1 MLEKLQSIAAYRL
14 DPIHGLN
21 LILAVIGV
29 LKEYVLPFDGFDI
42 VPFIHIMITRLLKRL
57 KLKYNNFEEKK
68 KRMFR
73 NPIMDYYFIIAEAMD
88 SQGKIM
94 HITVFYKNPKWH
106 VPDFEKALK
115 EGIKEYSC
123 NIRSVVKV

>member
-14 DPIHGLN
+14 DPIQGLN

-68 KRMFR
+68 NECLEIRLW
-73 NPIMDYYFIIAEAMD
+73 II
-88 SQGKIM
+88 
-94 HITVFYKNPKWH
+94 T
-106 VPDFEKALK
+106 LL
-115 EGIKEYSC
+115 
-123 NIRSVVKV
+123 